1 MTRRPDQQQELER
14 FFADLNTAV
23 GTSAESR
30 SRNGA
35 QLQQELD
42 ELFGGLTSEVAAQA
56 QDRRDRDGRLR
67 GEIGEF
73 VRSLIQGTAQDKE
86 NQRRALTGLGRDLTG
101 MFALLEPTIAAATV
115 AIRVVEERAREEQDR
130 RTGRR
135 FSAFDL
141 VRTQE
146 LDLSR
151 IFAGLLDPA
160 GDHSQGD
167 LFLSL
172 LLEELSVG
180 VGDVAD
186 FVHGFQSTG
195 GCRVWLEHPIAD
207 RAMLPGQSITGSVD
221 IVLEFEGNRWIGIE
235 NKPSALDQPWQVDR
249 YLFALA
255 HEVEQRGGNE
265 EQIFLL
271 YWSGDGTDPDFPDLQ
286 ALTSPFWNEETR
298 ERQERLRSRCLTFPY
313 RRRFGIASVEGW
325 LKRCQVECEADRILL
340 FIRDLLA
347 HIQHTFRDSANEH
360 APRR

>member
-1 MTRRPDQQQELER
+1 MTRRPDQQPELER
-14 FFADLNTAV
+14 FFDDLTIAV

-30 SRNGA
+30 SRIGA
-35 QLQQELD
+35 HLQQQVD
-42 ELFGGLTSEVAAQA
+42 ELFGGLNSEVAAQA
-56 QDRRDRDGRLR
+56 QNRRDRDVRLQ
-67 GEIGEF
+67 EEMAELF
-73 VRSLIQGTAQDKE
+73 PSLIQGTAQEKE
-86 NQRRALTGLGRDLTG
+86 NRRRALTGLGRDLTG
-101 MFALLEPTIAAATV
+101 MFALLEPTITAATV
-115 AIRVVEERAREEQDR
+115 AIRVMEERAREEQDR

-151 IFAGLLDPA
+151 IFAGLLNPA

-180 VGDVAD
+180 VRDVVE
-186 FVHGFQSTG
+186 FVHSLQSTG

-207 RAMLPGQSITGSVD
+207 RATLPGQSIAGSVD

-255 HEVEQRGGNE
+255 HEAEQRGGSE

-286 ALTSPFWNEETR
+286 ALASPFWNEETR
-298 ERQERLRSRCLTFPY
+298 KRQERLRSRCLTLPY

-340 FIRDLLA
+340 FLRDLLA
-347 HIQHTFRDSANEH
+347 YIQHTFRDSANDH
-360 APRR
+360 GPGR